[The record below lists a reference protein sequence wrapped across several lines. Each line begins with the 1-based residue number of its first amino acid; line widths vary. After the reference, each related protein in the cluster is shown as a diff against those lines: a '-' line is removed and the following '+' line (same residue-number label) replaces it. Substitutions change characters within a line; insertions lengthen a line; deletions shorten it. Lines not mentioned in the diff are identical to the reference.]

1 MSSNF
6 AVVGA
11 GSIGSWIIEELL
23 NYKAS
28 GVVNTLKILSRSVSS
43 HSPTALA
50 RKHSA
55 VQLFH

>member
-11 GSIGSWIIEELL
+11 GSIGSWIVDELL
-23 NYKAS
+23 KYKSS
-28 GVVNTLKILSRSVSS
+28 GVVNTLKVISRSVS
-43 HSPTALA
+43 PYLPITLA
-50 RKHSA
+50 YKLSV